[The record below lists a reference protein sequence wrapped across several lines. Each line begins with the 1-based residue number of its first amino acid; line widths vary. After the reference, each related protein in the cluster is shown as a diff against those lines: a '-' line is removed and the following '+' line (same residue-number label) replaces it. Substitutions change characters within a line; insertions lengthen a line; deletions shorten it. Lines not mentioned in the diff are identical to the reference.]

1 MAGED
6 GDAMSMSVTKPGD
19 EEEVVITMGMTRME
33 KFVRFFGPGLLI
45 ATVYVD
51 PGQIVVDMESGSTFQ
66 YRLLW
71 VLFAAN
77 GMGLLFQHL
86 CSRLSVVTGRNM
98 AVENRLE
105 YPKNLRVFLWFT
117 VELASI
123 AADLGYV
130 MGTATALSILF
141 GLQLHWG
148 VLLTGLD
155 TFLALGLQSFGI
167 RKVEALVGS
176 LFGMVVVAYILE
188 MFFIQPSVLGIVDG
202 CLPRLW
208 HKNALFGYD
217 EWLRLL
223 CANLGAAVCPPN
235 FFLQSALVRT
245 RKTDRTAP
253 AVLEAFEYNL
263 YETTI
268 CLVLATVIN
277 AVMLILAAAHF
288 YPVKVVSMEQGAD
301 LLADILGSFARYAF
315 AIAMLCAG
323 QSSSLTGVLS
333 TQYIMEGFFELSI
346 PGWIVRVATRIL
358 AIVPAFFVVYTYGA
372 NSAAELIEQAQVVVN
387 FVVPFT
393 VIPLTKFLSSE
404 LKMGPFRLSNQLQV
418 ICWACSG
425 IAIFLNVLALYDF
438 FSGLEAIPKWMSF
451 VIGSGTVGVYF
462 AMSYYLIVR
471 PVKVGTAGLWADDK
485 EAKEG
490 QGVGFWVGDLA
501 PTPNVVRGLFTGG
514 ACFVVIIAVLAF
526 REAGSIGC
534 LMDHVGVYIGDG
546 CDIVAL
552 RGRVLNS
559 PPPDATGVPPE
570 ASELDLSPVAAL
582 DVGGAMA
589 MAPAPI
595 EDMVAAEPLLTA

>member
-1 MAGED
+1 M
-6 GDAMSMSVTKPGD
+6 
-19 EEEVVITMGMTRME
+19 
-33 KFVRFFGPGLLI
+33 
-45 ATVYVD
+45 
-51 PGQIVVDMESGSTFQ
+51 
-66 YRLLW
+66 
-71 VLFAAN
+71 
-77 GMGLLFQHL
+77 
-86 CSRLSVVTGRNM
+86 
-98 AVENRLE
+98 
-105 YPKNLRVFLWFT
+105 
-117 VELASI
+117 
-123 AADLGYV
+123 
-130 MGTATALSILF
+130 
-141 GLQLHWG
+141 
-148 VLLTGLD
+148 
-155 TFLALGLQSFGI
+155 
-167 RKVEALVGS
+167 
-176 LFGMVVVAYILE
+176 
-188 MFFIQPSVLGIVDG
+188 
-202 CLPRLW
+202 
-208 HKNALFGYD
+208 
-217 EWLRLL
+217 
-223 CANLGAAVCPPN
+223 
-235 FFLQSALVRT
+235 
-245 RKTDRTAP
+245 
-253 AVLEAFEYNL
+253 
-263 YETTI
+263 
-268 CLVLATVIN
+268 
-277 AVMLILAAAHF
+277 
-288 YPVKVVSMEQGAD
+288 
-301 LLADILGSFARYAF
+301 
-315 AIAMLCAG
+315 
-323 QSSSLTGVLS
+323 
-333 TQYIMEGFFELSI
+333 
-346 PGWIVRVATRIL
+346 
-358 AIVPAFFVVYTYGA
+358 
-372 NSAAELIEQAQVVVN
+372 N

-471 PVKVGTAGLWADDK
+471 PVKVCRLANSPLDIFILLILELTGVHLFFRKDSSLACGSTQRVECENLFWYDPSLVQLEQFIAELPSMLVMLDRHLHDRDATDIYSYKSCASKLFSQVGTAGLWADDK